1 MKEVFREG
9 WHLLLPSLPSWDF
22 SRRLFRG
29 EGGLWSINCL
39 VVASWLGQEKYRMT
53 PRWILDSLINGAI
66 NAVEVAAAVRA
77 AGLVIGVI
85 GITGVD
91 WPFPPL

>member
-1 MKEVFREG
+1 
-9 WHLLLPSLPSWDF
+9 
-22 SRRLFRG
+22 
-29 EGGLWSINCL
+29 
-39 VVASWLGQEKYRMT
+39 MT